1 MYLLGL
7 SLAVALPTVLLNSLE
22 SPHCLAFPPQ
32 RVRFS
37 RPHWR
42 EYEGSQESAL
52 CERGLRLPQ
61 LPPVLCPGEMD
72 RILACAVS
80 SVRLSWGLD
89 RCLRRGAHGRGNVSS
104 VTPANR
110 NRFFTP
116 LVLCLVSVSI
126 TLDSNCAFADEPA
139 RSAVK
144 VLVAYHSLS
153 GNTERMAE
161 AVVEGAKSLPGTT
174 VVLKR
179 VGQVTAEDLFSSD
192 ALIIGSPVYWSNMSG
207 EVKTFLDNWQFKFGV
222 FPEFKMKNKIGAAFA
237 TGGQVS
243 SGKEV
248 TMLTILAA
256 MLGNQMIVVSGG
268 GAFGASATTEG
279 DSPGID
285 NKELADAKALGRR
298 VAEVAVMMKRV
309 PAQ

>member
-1 MYLLGL
+1 M
-7 SLAVALPTVLLNSLE
+7 
-22 SPHCLAFPPQ
+22 
-32 RVRFS
+32 
-37 RPHWR
+37 
-42 EYEGSQESAL
+42 
-52 CERGLRLPQ
+52 
-61 LPPVLCPGEMD
+61 
-72 RILACAVS
+72 
-80 SVRLSWGLD
+80 
-89 RCLRRGAHGRGNVSS
+89 
-104 VTPANR
+104 TPANR
-110 NRFFTP
+110 NRFFTH
-116 LVLCLVSVSI
+116 LVFCLVSASV
-126 TLDSNCAFADEPA
+126 TLHSNCAFADEPVG
-139 RSAVK
+139 SAVK
-144 VLVAYHSLS
+144 VLVAYHSQS

-207 EVKTFLDNWQFKFGV
+207 EVKTFFDNWQFKFGV

-285 NKELADAKALGRR
+285 KKELADAQALGRR
-298 VAEVAVMMKRV
+298 VAEVAAMLRSAPKN
-309 PAQ
+309 